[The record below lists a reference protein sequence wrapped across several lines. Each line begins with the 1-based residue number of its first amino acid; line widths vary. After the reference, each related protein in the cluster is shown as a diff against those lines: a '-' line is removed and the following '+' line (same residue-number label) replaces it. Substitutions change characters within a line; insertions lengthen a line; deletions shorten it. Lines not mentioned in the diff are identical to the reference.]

1 MKVRLGKVLLGSL
14 LVLVLITGVTP
25 LLAAQKTEIELYY
38 YKQEIVRQMGD
49 MAAAFSRKY
58 PDISIK
64 LTMIPND
71 NMVTLKA
78 RMASGD
84 APAIIQ
90 LQSYAAVYEFAAA
103 GWLVD
108 LTEEPVM
115 SKVVDGAKNAVTYNG
130 RIYALPMDLAGI
142 GIIYNKDIFEKYNLE
157 PPATFDELRSVC
169 ATLRRNGVV
178 PFSALLK
185 ANWSMGHIISMLH
198 TTLAG
203 DKLLPWME
211 QMNQGKASFADPVDT
226 RQLFRLLD
234 FYKANLHPNAAEMDQ
249 AEQHAAFA
257 AGEAAMMVQGLWAY
271 QACLQINPNLNCG
284 FIPFPVS
291 NNPADNKLFADV
303 DSTFAIAATASPEQ
317 KRAAKLFLDWLST
330 PEAIKMWV
338 EDCKLVPT
346 FKGADVS
353 KMEPPFQD
361 LVRYMN
367 EGKTNPW
374 AFSMYPVAVFEDACK
389 TGAQEYMLGLRDA
402 DSVVELID
410 QTWKREISK

>member
-1 MKVRLGKVLLGSL
+1 MKKRFGKVLLGSL
-14 LVLVLITGVTP
+14 LVLVLISGVCP
-25 LLAAQKTEIELYY
+25 LFAAGKTEIELYY
-38 YKQEIVRQMGD
+38 YKQEIVKQMSD
-49 MAAAFSRKY
+49 MAAVFSKRY

-103 GWLVD
+103 GWLAD
-108 LTEEPVM
+108 LTDEPVI
-115 SKVVDGAKNAVTYNG
+115 SKVADGAKNAVTYNG

-142 GIIYNKDIFEKYNLE
+142 GIIYNKDIFNKYGLT
-157 PPATFDELRSVC
+157 PPTTFDELRAVC
-169 ATLRRNGVV
+169 ATLKRNDVV
-178 PFSALLK
+178 PFAALLK

-203 DKLLPWME
+203 DKLMSWMD
-211 QMNQGKASFADPVDT
+211 QMNQGRASFADPIDT

-234 FYKANLHPNAAEMDQ
+234 FYKANLHANAAEMDQ

-271 QACLQINPNLNCG
+271 QACLTINPDLNCG
-284 FIPFPVS
+284 FIPFPVN
-291 NNPADNKLFADV
+291 NNPADSKLFADV
-303 DSTFAIAATASPEQ
+303 DSTFAIAATASPAEM
-317 KRAAKLFLDWLST
+317 RAAKLFLEWLST

-353 KMEPPFQD
+353 GMEPPFQD

-367 EGKTNPW
+367 EGKTNLW

-402 DSVVELID
+402 DGVIEFID
-410 QTWKREISK
+410 QTWKREINK